1 MRDAKGHPDE
11 ALSRLFQ
18 RSLLDNFDYSV
29 RTGVN
34 QNWPIINDGIAIF
47 ANTVL
52 RRDLIVGDACFR
64 ENCAY
69 SYIPLVAVRRPVFF
83 DDIVTETRT
92 CIHAKNARHAADD
105 PSDCAA
111 YNSAYRACG
120 PLAIPGT
127 PVDASFDALG

>member
-1 MRDAKGHPDE
+1 MRDANGHPDE

-83 DDIVTETRT
+83 DDIVTEARTFIHTQNTRNT
-92 CIHAKNARHAADD
+92 ADD
-105 PSDCAA
+105 PSNSAA
-111 YNSAYRACG
+111 YNGADRACSALTFEG
-120 PLAIPGT
+120 PAFNAT
-127 PVDASFDALG
+127 S